1 MNNNRPYTFSRK
13 KKRLLISYTCPDFRD
28 CYGIN
33 IDYISAGR
41 SRKNTEDRGQK
52 TAGSNQR
59 SEIRC
64 QRTEDGRQ
72 SLYFGFG
79 NADFGL
85 ERS

>member
-41 SRKNTEDRGQK
+41 SRKNTEDRGQ
-52 TAGSNQR
+52 N
-59 SEIRC
+59 
-64 QRTEDGRQ
+64 
-72 SLYFGFG
+72 LYFGFG
-79 NADFGL
+79 IADFGL